1 MEQINFEPLLQTRQ
15 VSGHEP
21 SLSAGFISIVQ
32 SVKIPV
38 PGIHLECPA
47 IYLVN
52 ADARYGS
59 VGPRSPSRGPSTVCP
74 RIERGDRGAV
84 GADELVQL
92 PQHRV
97 EGDRPAVRHQAAV
110 RESLR
115 PSLTGA
121 SLSRR
126 SVSAASSAAQV
137 RPPSPSP
144 RRLTTSHAHHLAAI
158 P

>member
-110 RESLR
+110 RGV
-115 PSLTGA
+115 PA
-121 SLSRR
+121 AVPDRR
-126 SVSAASSAAQV
+126 EPLPQVSFGRLQRSQV